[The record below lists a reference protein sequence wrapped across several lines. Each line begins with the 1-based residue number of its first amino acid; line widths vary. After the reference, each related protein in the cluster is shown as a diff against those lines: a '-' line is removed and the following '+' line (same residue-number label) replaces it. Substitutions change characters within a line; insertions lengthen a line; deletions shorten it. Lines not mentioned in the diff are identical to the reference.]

1 MDALPAPQFRSAQV
15 RSTQV
20 RSALADLDGHPD
32 MALGL
37 SPEDAQ
43 AWQQQ
48 QTLAQ
53 AAVQPWVFAIAV
65 VAMTLAVGLLLWL
78 GRANARP
85 DVDSAELL
93 VPLTPSSA
101 DDRDRR

>member
-1 MDALPAPQFRSAQV
+1 
-15 RSTQV
+15 
-20 RSALADLDGHPD
+20 
-32 MALGL
+32 
-37 SPEDAQ
+37 
-43 AWQQQ
+43 
-48 QTLAQ
+48 
-53 AAVQPWVFAIAV
+53 
-65 VAMTLAVGLLLWL
+65 MTLAVGLLLWL